1 MPQPFEQLMLPHLD
15 AAYNL
20 ARWLLRNEH
29 DARDSVQDAYLRAFR
44 AFTQFRGNDG
54 RAWLLTIV
62 RNVCYSKMRSAK
74 HVVEAEPFDENSHG
88 IVNETAETA
97 ERLRHE
103 VSGELLTA
111 TLSDLP
117 EAMREIIVLHDLEGL
132 SYKDISSVVGIPL
145 GTVMSRLARARL
157 RLQKELLQRLS
168 KDSSHGL

>member
-1 MPQPFEQLMLPHLD
+1 MLPHMD

-44 AFTQFRGNDG
+44 AITQFRGNEG

-62 RNVCYSKMRSAK
+62 RNVCYSKMRSTK
-74 HVVEAEPFDENSHG
+74 HVLEAELFDENTHG
-88 IVNETAETA
+88 IVNESAETA
-97 ERLRHE
+97 ERLRRE
-103 VSGELLTA
+103 ISSELLAA
-111 TLSDLP
+111 TLANLP
-117 EAMREIIVLHDLEGL
+117 EAMREIIVLHDLEGMP
-132 SYKDISSVVGIPL
+132 YKDISSVVGIPI

-157 RLQKELLQRLS
+157 RLQKELLQHLA